1 LSPSLRSRTA
11 AMHKSNSRSPSPRV
25 VSKSQKVEDLDS
37 SSSKIKDL
45 ERQLS
50 VKGETVQKLE
60 NIITQ
65 LESRFPSVQEVVRN
79 RLEQERMSFE
89 EKSEKVGHLSTVSSV
104 STIYPRSNQ
113 NSSLT
118 YFSNNH

>member
-1 LSPSLRSRTA
+1 
-11 AMHKSNSRSPSPRV
+11 

-89 EKSEKVGHLSTVSSV
+89 EKSEKVSHLSTVSSV

-113 NSSLT
+113 NLL
-118 YFSNNH
+118 